1 MYTASLLAASC
12 AVRGVV
18 YDFVQSFCW
27 LASQSGLLASLV
39 SMENCITLQSGAAT
53 RTEGFV
59 VCLLKVLLTCLRRIS
74 AAVQPNSK
82 QNYQKTFYK
91 IFGTSC
97 RPRLYISY
105 ILKSTL
111 YGGYGS
117 SQQTNHALQCKG
129 HYYCAA
135 RAFYWPWKKQAT
147 RNDGH
152 NSFGN
157 WSVMPL
163 KSSWVCKVH
172 DNNLMFLPAAQPTG
186 L

>member
-12 AVRGVV
+12 AVRGVE

-53 RTEGFV
+53 RSEGFV

-117 SQQTNHALQCKG
+117 SQQTNHALQWALLPTMLLG
-129 HYYCAA
+129 P
-135 RAFYWPWKKQAT
+135 FTGPETSKQHAMMGIT
-147 RNDGH
+147 HLVIG
-152 NSFGN
+152 
-157 WSVMPL
+157 
-163 KSSWVCKVH
+163 
-172 DNNLMFLPAAQPTG
+172 A
-186 L
+186 